1 MGVGMVVLIGRGEK
15 TAIEIIKEMMPTAV
29 IDTQVSLY
37 KLVLPIYRDV
47 LSDRQMKETID
58 IIVKRRHKPILCVR
72 IQDKHH
78 SSMHFGKIDGVQKT
92 LLEWSTHNVVDIDEN
107 ECPELF
113 KEKLSDKSRH
123 ELEYYIKSYL

>member
-1 MGVGMVVLIGRGEK
+1 MVLMIGRGEK
-15 TAIEIIKEMMPTAV
+15 TAIEIIKEMMPDAV

-37 KLVLPIYRDV
+37 KLILPEYRDT

-58 IIVKRRHKPILCVR
+58 IIVKRRHKPVLCVR

-78 SSMHFGKIDGVQKT
+78 ASMHFGKIDGVQKT
-92 LLEWSTHNVVDIDEN
+92 LLEWSTHDVVDIPEN

-113 KEKLSDKSRH
+113 KEKLSNKARH
-123 ELEYYIKSYL
+123 ELGYYIKSFL